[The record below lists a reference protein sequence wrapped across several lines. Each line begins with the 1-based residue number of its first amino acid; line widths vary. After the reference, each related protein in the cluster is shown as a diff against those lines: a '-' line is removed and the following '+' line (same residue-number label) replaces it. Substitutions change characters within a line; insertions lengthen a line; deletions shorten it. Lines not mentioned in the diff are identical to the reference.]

1 MGRDRSIFI
10 MKLEGK
16 VAIITGSTSGIGK
29 AIAMAFSKEGANVV
43 LNGAR
48 KRERPE
54 LVEECTQAGTQ
65 AIYVQADV
73 SQSDQVQAMVKQAID
88 TFGRLDILVNNA
100 AYGHGGGQVA
110 HELPESDW
118 DAVLGVCLKG
128 AFLGAKYA
136 LPEMMKVG
144 SGVIINIGSIEGV
157 RGFASDTAYTTAK
170 GGMNS
175 LNQALAVDYASENI
189 RANVIIPGFIATPL
203 NEQVRKDPGWMQ
215 RVLDKPLI
223 KRPGTSEEVAH
234 LAVFLASE
242 NAAYIT
248 GASFTI
254 DGGWTVR

>member
-1 MGRDRSIFI
+1 ME
-10 MKLEGK
+10 LESK
-16 VAIITGSTSGIGK
+16 VAIVTGSTSGIGR
-29 AIAMAFSKEGANVV
+29 AIALAFSKEGANVV

-54 LVEECTQAGTQ
+54 LVEECTQAGTK
-65 AIYVQADV
+65 AIYFQADV
-73 SQSDQVQAMVKQAID
+73 SQSDQVQAMVKQAIG

-110 HELPESDW
+110 HDLSEGDW
-118 DAVLGVCLKG
+118 DAVIGVCLKG
-128 AFLGAKYA
+128 AFLCAKYA

-144 SGVIINIGSIEGV
+144 GGVIINIGSIEGV
-157 RGFASDTAYTTAK
+157 RGFASDTAYMTAK

-175 LNQALAVDYASENI
+175 FNRALAVDYAAENI
-189 RANVIIPGFIATPL
+189 RANVILPGFIATSL
-203 NEQVRKDPGWMQ
+203 NEQARQDPEWIE
-215 RVLDKPLI
+215 RVLEKPLI

-234 LAVFLASE
+234 LAVFLAAD

-248 GASFTI
+248 GSILTI